1 LIQRREGSEAG
12 STQSTV
18 TCKHSARMSV
28 DDSSPNGHKH
38 NVQVT
43 FEHCT
48 GGNCKHTVKVAVD
61 DASGKTYQHTLEIT
75 DTQNSSNKS
84 QNEITA
90 DRDKVVAK
98 SGEKANAALKPAAE
112 WAITGV
118 LDWDDVLSVPLV
130 LARKPPAWLWFNEE
144 ERNTWDGNTDA
155 NPHRDLTEDELLI
168 KAHFDQIMA
177 RADPTYMEDT
187 YHRGVWLRALARF
200 GLYGFGDGQ
209 DWKRYSGFVRE
220 WDEYYASTGLKVSE
234 PSSGIEDSE
243 DEGSE
248 KVNGDIVDED
258 GREDSSSG
266 EDMDGESA

>member
-1 LIQRREGSEAG
+1 MRTTDVQNISWHWDFAARNILIQGREGSEAG

-75 DTQNSSNKS
+75 DAQNSSNKS

-90 DRDKVVAK
+90 DGDKVVAK
-98 SGEKANAALKPAAE
+98 SGEKANAALKLAAE

-118 LDWDDVLSVPLV
+118 LDLDDVLSVPLV

-144 ERNTWDGNTDA
+144 ERNTWDGNNDA
-155 NPHRDLTEDELLI
+155 NPYRDLTEDELLI
-168 KAHFDQIMA
+168 KAHFDQSMA
-177 RADPTYMEDT
+177 RADRTYMEDPT
-187 YHRGVWLRALARF
+187 TVAFGLEHWLDSVSTALEMARGRDARF
-200 GLYGFGDGQ
+200 LFG
-209 DWKRYSGFVRE
+209 
-220 WDEYYASTGLKVSE
+220 
-234 PSSGIEDSE
+234 SGISTMVRW
-243 DEGSE
+243 SQS
-248 KVNGDIVDED
+248 V
-258 GREDSSSG
+258 
-266 EDMDGESA
+266 